1 MPGLVVDQF
10 PTPSVADPPGD
21 TSRLSPR
28 AAATRT
34 YALAIGLV
42 AASAV
47 LLASVDLDARPVTS
61 VTFSWWAIA
70 LIAIGAEMMV
80 FRFEFRREH
89 HCFTFSEVPLVI
101 GLFLA
106 DPMALIVGR
115 VVGGAVFILF
125 KERQA
130 ARKAFLNIALFLA
143 ESVTVIM
150 VYQLIGAGREV
161 TDPVAWLCAIV
172 AVAVAD
178 VMGYLVVAMAVRW
191 NSGSYPLGV
200 VLMLGA
206 VIVPVNTSFALA
218 SILLL
223 LSNPWATVL
232 LSGIAVFLLVSYRS
246 YSSISQRYESLSLL
260 YDFTQLVSAERNPDA
275 VLEAMLGHA
284 KDLLNAERAEI
295 WLTVHEGEQIRIV
308 VDDNGR
314 TTSELDPNL
323 SRQVERWFGA
333 GQDVYVA
340 SRDATTSTH
349 RRLAECFDADGC
361 MVAPITESGR
371 VVGLVAVADRVGDQA
386 TFGPQDGRMFATLA
400 NHASVALE
408 NGRLIVRLHDQAR
421 QREHEALHDALTG
434 LPNRV
439 LFGERLRECVGMIG
453 ARGTTPAVAIMDLDG
468 FKDINDTLGHQSGDI
483 VLTEIARRIERIVD
497 PAVLVARL
505 GGDEFA
511 FLMTSPADRAEVER
525 QAREIVEAV
534 AEPIRIDGLSIN
546 MGISVGISIAPTDGD
561 DAATLMQRADVA
573 MYVAKGQAESI
584 SFYVADH
591 DANTPRRLT
600 LAHDLRHAI
609 DDGQFHLVYQPKA
622 RLDDGVVVGVEAL
635 ARWIHPV
642 LGPISPDEFIPLAE
656 KTGIMAQVTSWAIE
670 TALAQVPVWLQ
681 NGLDWGVSVNLSMR
695 NLIDTELVP
704 TVTRLLQ
711 ESGVSHERLT
721 LEITETNVMTDPART
736 IDILTTFGDMGIHLS
751 VDDFGTGY
759 SSLSYLQRLPINE
772 VKIDKFFVLAMSSD
786 ANAEAIVRSI
796 LDLAKHLELTVVAEG
811 VEDQLTW
818 NRLRELGCL
827 TAQGYFLARPMT
839 AADLEHWARTQMI
852 PRSTTDLTLVRNAS

>member
-1 MPGLVVDQF
+1 VDQF
-10 PTPSVADPPGD
+10 VVPPVADQPSD
-21 TSRLSPR
+21 TIRLSPR
-28 AAATRT
+28 AAALRT
-34 YALAIGLV
+34 YALALGLV
-42 AASAV
+42 AVSV
-47 LLASVDLDARPVTS
+47 LLLRFVDLDAPPISDVS
-61 VTFSWWAIA
+61 VSWWTVA
-70 LIAIGAEMMV
+70 LIAFGAEMMV

-115 VVGGAVFILF
+115 VIGGAVFLAI

-130 ARKAFLNIALFLA
+130 LRKVVVNIALFLA
-143 ESVTVIM
+143 ESVIVVV
-150 VYQLIGAGREV
+150 VYQAIGSGRDV
-161 TDPVAWLCAIV
+161 TDPMAWMSAMV

-178 VMGYLVVAMAVRW
+178 LVGYLVVAMAVRW
-191 NSGSYPLGV
+191 SSGSYPLGA
-200 VLMLGA
+200 VLMVGA
-206 VIVPVNTSFALA
+206 VTVPVNTSFALA

-223 LSNPWATVL
+223 ISNPWATFL
-232 LSGIAVFLLVSYRS
+232 LSGIAVFLLISYRS
-246 YSSISQRYESLSLL
+246 YSSLSQRYESLSLL

-295 WLTVHEGEQIRIV
+295 WLTAQEGDPLRIV
-308 VDDNGR
+308 VDDSGWN
-314 TTSELDPNL
+314 TFELDPDEA
-323 SRQVERWFGA
+323 RRVEQWFGA

-340 SRDATTSTH
+340 SRSASGNVH
-349 RRLAECFDADGC
+349 RRIAQCLDAEDCI
-361 MVAPITESGR
+361 VAPITESGR
-371 VVGLVAVADRVGDQA
+371 VVGLVAVADRLGELT
-386 TFGPQDGRMFATLA
+386 TFGAQDGRMFATLA

-439 LFGERLRECVGMIG
+439 LFGERLRECVAMMS

-511 FLMTSPADRAEVER
+511 FLMTSPADRAEVEA
-525 QAREIVEAV
+525 QARDIVRAV
-534 AEPIRIDGLSIN
+534 AEPIPIDGLSIN
-546 MGISVGISIAPTDGD
+546 MGISVGISIAPVDGD

-609 DDGQFHLVYQPKA
+609 DAGQFHLVYQPKA
-622 RLDDGVVVGVEAL
+622 RLADGVVVGVEAL

-656 KTGIMAQVTSWAIE
+656 KTGIMAQVTEWAIE
-670 TALAQVPVWLQ
+670 TALAQVPVWSQ

-704 TVTRLLQ
+704 TVARLLE
-711 ESGVSHERLT
+711 ESGVPHERLT

-736 IDILTTFGDMGIHLS
+736 IDILTTFGEMGIHLS

-818 NRLRELGCL
+818 DRLRELGCL

-839 AADLEHWARTQMI
+839 AADLEHWARMQTMT
-852 PRSTTDLTLVRNAS
+852 RSTTDLTLIRNAS